1 MQWPRLERGDR
12 TVQRV
17 RLRLPTAAQPSRIR
31 LALEEALRLATLP
44 GEDQGRAF
52 YFRRICLQKLPAA
65 APRSLWLDACQ
76 SELRR
81 MADRAVHGRDHG
93 AAAAEAVYFLSQQ
106 EALEWFLGGL
116 LRTSAPGPWFA
127 PMISGVAASE
137 SPAMQFVAAIERLRQ
152 LPSGWFAAATGLF
165 AALSAG
171 ARALA
176 PLLAS
181 IPPAVV
187 SGWLRELGGTNPCGL
202 FRASVSAERLSQ
214 LRDIIASSAF
224 RPASAVYPRAA
235 QPGQMQRDV
244 EPWPLWLAA
253 LGIVAECPAELLRGS
268 LMESARALVGRIA
281 QSTALAPL
289 PAGVAQQ
296 APGSEGVVPGNG
308 DHALE
313 SDAAPAHHADSF
325 DEQTTSGLL
334 PDPSL
339 PTEAAG
345 LYFLLNA
352 LERLGIESAL
362 EAAPQLS
369 RFGFLPRLVLALA
382 VEAGVG
388 AADPAL
394 RWPRMELA
402 ALQPAIPD
410 SAIKYLVTP
419 DSAIPNV
426 AVDLDHGRSTSVLA
440 GSVPASA
447 VLSGRCW
454 PRIFKAPSDGVSIGA
469 DRLVRVW
476 ALAVRRWCWG
486 HARLGLA
493 EIVNRPGRILLTRA
507 DLDVTL
513 PLSSVDLR
521 IRRAGL
527 DLDPGWAPWFGRVVR
542 FHYDVPSPEARL
554 PQAPRRGGT
563 Q

>member
-1 MQWPRLERGDR
+1 MTAPAMQWPRLQRGDR

-17 RLRLPTAAQPSRIR
+17 RLRLPAAAQPSRIR
-31 LALEEALRLATLP
+31 VALEEALRLAALP
-44 GEDQGRAF
+44 GEDEGRAF
-52 YFRRICLQKLPAA
+52 YFRRISFQNLPAA
-65 APRSLWLDACQ
+65 APRSLWLHACQ

-116 LRTSAPGPWFA
+116 LRTSAPEPWFA
-127 PMISGVAASE
+127 SMISGVAASE
-137 SPAMQFVAAIERLRQ
+137 SPAMQFVAAIECLRQ

-171 ARALA
+171 ARDLA

-187 SGWLRELGGTNPCGL
+187 SGWLRELGGTNLCGP
-202 FRASVSAERLSQ
+202 FPAPVSAERLSQ

-235 QPGQMQRDV
+235 QPGQMRRDV

-268 LMESARALVGRIA
+268 LMESARSLVSRIA
-281 QSTALAPL
+281 QSAALAP
-289 PAGVAQQ
+289 PSAGDAQQ
-296 APGSEGVVPGNG
+296 APGSEGVIPGNG
-308 DHALE
+308 DLALE
-313 SDAAPAHHADSF
+313 SDAEPARHADWF
-325 DEQTTSGLL
+325 DKQTSSDLL
-334 PDPSL
+334 LDPSL

-352 LERLGIESAL
+352 IERLGIEAAV

-369 RFGFLPRLVLALA
+369 RFGFLPQLLLALA
-382 VEAGVG
+382 VEAGVS

-394 RWPRMELA
+394 RWPRMEMA

-410 SAIKYLVTP
+410 SAIR

-426 AVDLDHGRSTSVLA
+426 AVDRDHGRATSVLA
-440 GSVPASA
+440 GA
-447 VLSGRCW
+447 VLAGAVLVGPCW
-454 PRIFKAPSDGVSIGA
+454 PRIFKAPSDAVSIGA
-469 DRLVRVW
+469 ARLVRVW
-476 ALAVRRWCWG
+476 ALAVRRWCWS

-527 DLDPGWAPWFGRVVR
+527 DLDPGWVPWFGRVVR
-542 FHYDVPSPEARL
+542 FHYHVPSPEARL
-554 PQAPRRGGT
+554 PHRGGT